1 MEIQDMNDQ
10 MDNNIRTSHRFLEIA
25 NQHVEMKPL
34 LSAFVFE
41 IQDMAGCE
49 AVGIRVLDENGQIPY
64 QAYTGFS
71 QQFYEEESPLS
82 IECDR
87 CMCINVIKGTTNP
100 DLLFYTSRG
109 SFLTRSTTRL
119 LSSDDEAEIGPTRN
133 ACNRFGFESV
143 ALIPMRLGDHILG
156 LIHLADSRENLISQ
170 QTVKLLEWT
179 AQQLALAIQRITSEI
194 LLKES
199 EERIRQIG
207 DNLPEGGIYRMLHT
221 PDGRRFCTH
230 VSRSYE
236 RLFLVK
242 PAELMKDVSVIY
254 DMFLPEDI
262 ERVAQLERESIEN
275 LDQFNFE
282 APALLPNGETRWFQ
296 WHSKP
301 SRLDDGTLI
310 WDGVCLDITRRKQAE
325 DALHQS
331 RDDLEVQ
338 VQNRTKDL
346 IATNKNLKHEIES
359 RKQAEDE
366 LKKAYSEIE
375 NLKNKLEAE
384 CTYLGEEIKL
394 MHDHEH
400 IIGESEVMKYI
411 LYSLEQIAPTDT
423 TVLILG
429 ESGTGKELIARA
441 IHHGSKRKERP
452 LVKVDCTALP
462 ANLIESEL
470 FGHEKGAFTGAFEK
484 RIGRFELADGATIF
498 LDEIGELPVDLQ
510 QKLLRVLQDGEFER
524 LGSSQ
529 VMHTDVRVIAATNR
543 NLEVDVNKG
552 RFRKDLWYRI
562 NVFPL
567 SIPPLRDRADDI
579 PLLVNWIIK
588 KVQRPLGKNIKSVPT
603 DVMNDLKAYPWPG
616 NVREME
622 NVIERAVIITR
633 GSMLQ
638 LAASLK
644 APESGDNAPLNGPM
658 KSLSE
663 MEKEYILQ
671 ALRKTNWNISGE
683 YGAAELLGLN
693 SSTLR
698 GRMRKH
704 GIHRPSF
711 KP

>member
-10 MDNNIRTSHRFLEIA
+10 MDNNLRTSQRFFEIA
-25 NQHVEMKPL
+25 NRHTEMKPL
-34 LSAFVFE
+34 LNEFVSE
-41 IQDMAGCE
+41 IQKMAGCE
-49 AVGIRVLDENGQIPY
+49 AVGIRILDKDGHIPH
-64 QAYTGFS
+64 QAFTGFS

-87 CMCINVIKGTTNP
+87 CMCINVIKGTTDPNLP
-100 DLLFYTSRG
+100 FYTSRG
-109 SFLTRSTTRL
+109 SFHANSTTRL
-119 LSSDDEAEIGPTRN
+119 LSSDDEAEIGPTCN

-143 ALIPMRLGDHILG
+143 ALIPMRLGDRILG
-156 LIHLADSRENLISQ
+156 LIHLANSRENLISQ

-179 AQQLALAIQRITSEI
+179 AQQLALAVQRITSEI

-230 VSRSYE
+230 VSKSYE
-236 RLFLVK
+236 RLFLVN
-242 PAELMKDVSVIY
+242 PSELMKDASVIY
-254 DMFLPEDI
+254 DMIPPEYL
-262 ERVAQLERESIEN
+262 ESVAQLERESIEN

-325 DALHQS
+325 DALRQS

-338 VQNRTKDL
+338 VKERTKDL

-359 RKQAEDE
+359 RKQSEDE
-366 LKKAYSEIE
+366 LRKVYTEIE
-375 NLKNKLEAE
+375 NLKHQLEAE

-394 MHDHEH
+394 MHNYEH
-400 IIGESEVMKYI
+400 IIGESEVLNYV
-411 LYSLEQIAPTDT
+411 LYSIEQVAPTDT
-423 TVLILG
+423 TILILG

-452 LVKVDCTALP
+452 LIKVDCTALP

-470 FGHEKGAFTGAFEK
+470 FGHEKGAFTGAVEK
-484 RIGRFELADGATIF
+484 RIGRFEIADGATIF

-510 QKLLRVLQDGEFER
+510 SKLLRVLQDGKFER

-543 NLEVDVNKG
+543 NLKEDVNKG
-552 RFRKDLWYRI
+552 RFRKDLWYRL

-567 SIPPLRDRADDI
+567 SIPPLRDRAYQDGSH
-579 PLLVNWIIK
+579 
-588 KVQRPLGKNIKSVPT
+588 R
-603 DVMNDLKAYPWPG
+603 YH
-616 NVREME
+616 
-622 NVIERAVIITR
+622 ER
-633 GSMLQ
+633 S
-638 LAASLK
+638 
-644 APESGDNAPLNGPM
+644 
-658 KSLSE
+658 
-663 MEKEYILQ
+663 
-671 ALRKTNWNISGE
+671 
-683 YGAAELLGLN
+683 
-693 SSTLR
+693 
-698 GRMRKH
+698 
-704 GIHRPSF
+704 
-711 KP
+711 